1 MTDNLTPIEPL
12 YDQLLTRL
20 KDRIRSAQVQAALSV
35 NRELVMLYWRIGQ
48 DILQRQADQGWG
60 SKVIDRLAADLR
72 RDLSNSRGF
81 SARNLRY
88 MRAFAEAYPDES
100 LIADTLANLPWG
112 HNVRLLDALDTTEE
126 RIWYAQQAIA
136 QGWSRNILLM
146 QIEQQLYLQQRES
159 AVTNFERTLPPSQSD
174 LAQSLIKDPYHFDF
188 LALGAGL
195 QERDVEKALVERIR
209 DFLLELGVGFAFV
222 GSQYRLAVGGE
233 DFYLDLLFYH
243 LQLRCYVVIDLKLG
257 DFQPEYSGK
266 MNFYVSAVD
275 DLLRHEADQPT
286 IGIILC
292 KTKNKTIAEYALRD
306 VQKPIGISTHRFSQ
320 ELPEAMKDRL
330 PSVEALE
337 KQINTVLPP

>member
-1 MTDNLTPIEPL
+1 MTDSLAPIEPL
-12 YDQLLTRL
+12 YDQLLTCL
-20 KDRIRSAQVQAALSV
+20 KERIRSAQIKAALSV
-35 NRELVMLYWRIGQ
+35 NRELVVLYWHIGQ

-100 LIADTLANLPWG
+100 LMSDTLANLPWG
-112 HNVRLLDALDTTEE
+112 HNVRLLDALETTEE
-126 RIWYAQQAIA
+126 RLWYAQQAIA
-136 QGWSRNILLM
+136 QGWSRNILLL
-146 QIEQQLYLQQRES
+146 QIEQQLYLQQQES
-159 AVTNFERTLPPSQSD
+159 AITNFERTLPPSQSD

-188 LALGAGL
+188 LSLGTDL

-222 GSQYRLAVGGE
+222 GSQYRLEVGGE

-306 VQKPIGISTHRFSQ
+306 VQKPIGISTHRFAQ
-320 ELPEAMKDRL
+320 ELPDTLRDSL
-330 PSVEALE
+330 PSADELAQ
-337 KQINTVLPP
+337 QINQVELG

>member
-1 MTDNLTPIEPL
+1 MTDSLTPIEPF

-20 KDRIRSAQVQAALSV
+20 KERIRSAQIQATLSV
-35 NRELVMLYWRIGQ
+35 NRELVVVYWRIGQ

-88 MRAFAEAYPDES
+88 MRAFAEAYPDEL
-100 LIADTLANLPWG
+100 LITETLANLPWG
-112 HNVRLLDALDTTEE
+112 HNVRLLDALATTEE
-126 RIWYAQQAIA
+126 RLWYAQQAIV
-136 QGWSRNILLM
+136 QGWSRNILLL
-146 QIEQQLYLQQRES
+146 QIEKKLFLQQQES
-159 AVTNFERTLPPSQSD
+159 AITNFERTLPPSQSD

-188 LALGAGL
+188 LALGADL

-222 GSQYRLAVGGE
+222 GSQYRLEVGGE

-243 LQLRCYVVIDLKLG
+243 LQLRCYVVIDLKMG
-257 DFQPEYSGK
+257 EFQPEYSGK

-306 VQKPIGISTHRFSQ
+306 VQKPIGISTHRFGR
-320 ELPEAMKDRL
+320 ELPDDLKNSL
-330 PSVEALE
+330 PSAEELAQ
-337 KQINTVLPP
+337 QINQVEL